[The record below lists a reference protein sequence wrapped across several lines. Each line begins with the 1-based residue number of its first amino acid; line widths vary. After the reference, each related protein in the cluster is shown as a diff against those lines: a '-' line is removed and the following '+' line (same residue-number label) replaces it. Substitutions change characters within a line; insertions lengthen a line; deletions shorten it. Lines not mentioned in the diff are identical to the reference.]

1 MVTQIR
7 KGTKPHL
14 YIEEHM
20 EVKGLSFEDIGGR
33 MGVSR
38 TTVWRWAREQWR
50 LDPGKIAALAEAM
63 DLETWQELGRRP
75 QKNPSIDAILADVEE
90 DDYNAVYDL
99 AKRLAR
105 KAG

>member
-1 MVTQIR
+1 MAA
-7 KGTKPHL
+7 
-14 YIEEHM
+14 
-20 EVKGLSFEDIGGR
+20 KGLSFETLGERLD
-33 MGVSR
+33 VSR

-50 LDPGKIAALAEAM
+50 LDPNKIAALADAL

-75 QKNPSIDAILADVEE
+75 QVLPSIDAILADVDGE
-90 DDYNAVYDL
+90 DYQTVFDL